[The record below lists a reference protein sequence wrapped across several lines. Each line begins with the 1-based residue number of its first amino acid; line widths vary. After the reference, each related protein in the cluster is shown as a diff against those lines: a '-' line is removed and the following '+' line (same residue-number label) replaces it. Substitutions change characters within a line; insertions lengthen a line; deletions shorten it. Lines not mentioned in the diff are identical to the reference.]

1 MEEYQVNVY
10 VPVTKDYK
18 VNRLTIRNVKYT
30 GDCSGLAYWYYTN
43 NPNSN
48 NIIIHIH
55 GGFHQTYPNPEH
67 ITVEY
72 EDNGMK
78 TMKYHMSIGLDGF
91 FYHQA
96 LGGVKKKKSK
106 KKKSKKKS
114 SKKKS
119 SKKE

>member
-48 NIIIHIH
+48 NIIIHIL
-55 GGFHQTYPNPEH
+55 FKNIFKDILNYSILLH
-67 ITVEY
+67 IS
-72 EDNGMK
+72 DISN
-78 TMKYHMSIGLDGF
+78 IFD
-91 FYHQA
+91 
-96 LGGVKKKKSK
+96 
-106 KKKSKKKS
+106 KS
-114 SKKKS
+114 SD
-119 SKKE
+119 